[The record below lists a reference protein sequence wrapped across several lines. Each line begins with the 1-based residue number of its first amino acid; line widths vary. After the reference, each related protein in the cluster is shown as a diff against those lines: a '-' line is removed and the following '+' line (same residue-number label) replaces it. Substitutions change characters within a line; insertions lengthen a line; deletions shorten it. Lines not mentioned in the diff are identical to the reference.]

1 MKSKPLTSA
10 VESDGRPDS
19 VVADEAWRV
28 YKKRNDS
35 VIVDLFQGQYKSTLV
50 CPSCRKVWLIIL
62 YLYLTIFKIF
72 FARTVKNPLT
82 LSRRQKAFFPHQ
94 SARGA
99 SAVFLKKKNYKVK
112 VKNFFTRARKNYS
125 FYELIVAILKLNVK
139 NNYCWQWRGHKILF
153 MWPFLKN
160 SGILILIGLILN
172 YLFIFIYSN

>member
-1 MKSKPLTSA
+1 MNLIKNLIRSA
-10 VESDGRPDS
+10 VVLVPLGGSISAFFTRWIGLISIRWS
-19 VVADEAWRV
+19 HF
-28 YKKRNDS
+28 YN
-35 VIVDLFQGQYKSTLV
+35 IFCTNCQKS
-50 CPSCRKVWLIIL
+50 PNK
-62 YLYLTIFKIF
+62 
-72 FARTVKNPLT
+72 T

-125 FYELIVAILKLNVK
+125 FYELIVVILKLNVK